1 MTGRD
6 ERALALWTLNPPAC
20 SCVSINFVIAV
31 WRAKKA
37 ESRRV
42 KYWQVTLLLIT
53 AFFASL
59 ALADDFTTVNGK
71 EYKDAI
77 ITRVEPDGIVIKTK
91 SGIAKVYF
99 VELPIEVQ
107 KRFGYDSTALQKS
120 EALRPKETQQK
131 AAVSPPMAR
140 ATLDTPKDS
149 FTDALAKLQ
158 RNGLLRLDCSR
169 PDGRA
174 WINPLLWATNDAN
187 WKENVTRNLAAYC
200 HPKYPSIYILDA
212 QSGRELAS
220 YGPLEGFKAK

>member
-1 MTGRD
+1 V
-6 ERALALWTLNPPAC
+6 L
-20 SCVSINFVIAV
+20 
-31 WRAKKA
+31 
-37 ESRRV
+37 
-42 KYWQVTLLLIT
+42 
-53 AFFASL
+53 
-59 ALADDFTTVNGK
+59 
-71 EYKDAI
+71 
-77 ITRVEPDGIVIKTK
+77 KTK
-91 SGIAKVYF
+91 SGILKVYF
-99 VELPIEVQ
+99 VELPMEVQ

-120 EALRPKETQQK
+120 EELRRKETQQK

-140 ATLDTPKDS
+140 APLDTPKDS

-174 WINPLLWATNDAN
+174 WINPQLWATSDAS

-200 HPKYPSIYILDA
+200 HPKYPSIYILDL

>member
-1 MTGRD
+1 MNPQRTTIAILA
-6 ERALALWTLNPPAC
+6 AL
-20 SCVSINFVIAV
+20 SV
-31 WRAKKA
+31 
-37 ESRRV
+37 
-42 KYWQVTLLLIT
+42 
-53 AFFASL
+53 SL
-59 ALADDFTTVNGK
+59 ALADDFKTIKGK
-71 EYKDAI
+71 EYKNA
-77 ITRVEPDGIVIKTK
+77 TVSSVEADGIVLRTK
-91 SGIAKVYF
+91 SGISKVYF
-99 VELPIEVQ
+99 VELPQEVQ

-120 EALRPKETQQK
+120 EELRPKEIQQK

-140 ATLDTPKDS
+140 ATLDAPKDS